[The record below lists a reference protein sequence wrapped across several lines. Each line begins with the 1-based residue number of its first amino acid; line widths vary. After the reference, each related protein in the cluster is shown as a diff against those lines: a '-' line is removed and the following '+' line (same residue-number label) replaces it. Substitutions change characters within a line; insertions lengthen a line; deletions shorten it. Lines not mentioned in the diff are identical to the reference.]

1 MKHHISDY
9 KKTRHM
15 VNCESNWRDNMN
27 QKYLDEFGNLF
38 FKKCYKR
45 QVDFNSLVLSDKM
58 TNKVYKDIND
68 LYMRLDARDKSILKN
83 YIEDVILGLNHDFL
97 NFFEE
102 NYDYKLVYSN
112 NNKVIDLR
120 KLSEKSS
127 SGMLHGEIFTW
138 IDKYGDKDE

>member
-1 MKHHISDY
+1 M
-9 KKTRHM
+9 
-15 VNCESNWRDNMN
+15 E
-27 QKYLDEFGNLF
+27 QKYLDEFGRLF

-45 QVDFNSLVLSDKM
+45 QVDFNNQVLSDKLI
-58 TNKVYKDIND
+58 NNVYKDIND
-68 LYMRLDARDKSILKN
+68 LYMKLDTPDKDTLKK

-102 NYDYKLVYSN
+102 NYDYKLVYTN
-112 NNKVIDLR
+112 NNNIIDLR

-138 IDKYGDKDE
+138 IDKYGDNGEQ